1 MCQFLFQATIQMK
14 NKNAVNITQSYTE
27 VAGTIINKNIN
38 LIFSSKR
45 ENKIQYIGKMFS
57 EKIVLGSKNKRK
69 ALCLLIEH
77 RDRRINT
84 AVGGRS
90 RLMGPGQGQKAS
102 G

>member
-1 MCQFLFQATIQMK
+1 
-14 NKNAVNITQSYTE
+14 
-27 VAGTIINKNIN
+27 
-38 LIFSSKR
+38 
-45 ENKIQYIGKMFS
+45 MFS

-90 RLMGPGQGQKAS
+90 RFMGPGQGQKAF